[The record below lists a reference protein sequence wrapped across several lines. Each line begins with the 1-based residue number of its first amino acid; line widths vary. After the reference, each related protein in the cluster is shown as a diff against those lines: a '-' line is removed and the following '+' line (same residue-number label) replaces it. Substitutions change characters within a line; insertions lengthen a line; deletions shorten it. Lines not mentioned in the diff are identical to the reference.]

1 MAKAVLTTPVIAAIL
16 IGTVWGLT
24 GLPLPSVVRR
34 SVDLVSQAAIP
45 LSLIAMGM
53 GLAEYGIYEGLHV
66 STMICTLKL
75 IAHPLVVLLLA
86 RWLRLPPIETHAT
99 VLLASLPVGVQV
111 YLMSRQF
118 ETLGGPV
125 AASLVL
131 STALAAATTP
141 LLLALIVRL

>member
-1 MAKAVLTTPVIAAIL
+1 
-16 IGTVWGLT
+16 
-24 GLPLPSVVRR
+24 
-34 SVDLVSQAAIP
+34 
-45 LSLIAMGM
+45 
-53 GLAEYGIYEGLHV
+53 
-66 STMICTLKL
+66 
-75 IAHPLVVLLLA
+75 
-86 RWLRLPPIETHAT
+86 LRLPPIETHAT

-141 LLLALIVRL
+141 LLLALIVRP